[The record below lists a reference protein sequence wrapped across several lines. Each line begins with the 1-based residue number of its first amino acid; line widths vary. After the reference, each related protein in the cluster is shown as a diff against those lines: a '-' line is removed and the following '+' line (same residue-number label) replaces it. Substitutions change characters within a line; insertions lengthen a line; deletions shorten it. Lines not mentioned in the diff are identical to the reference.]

1 MTCFEY
7 CYHTSKQTI
16 KSSDNFRIVFKWQEC
31 DNFIRV
37 NSVECGNL
45 IFCFFPTKSNWRKMR
60 NYIFRRRKNRH
71 VSILNN
77 AKADFKDE
85 LRAVR

>member
-7 CYHTSKQTI
+7 SYHASKQTI

-31 DNFIRV
+31 DNFILV
-37 NSVECGNL
+37 NLIEFGNL
-45 IFCFFPTKSNWRKMR
+45 ILCFPTKSNYYKMR
-60 NYIFRRRKNRH
+60 NYIFRCRETRH
-71 VSILNN
+71 ISILNN

>member
-7 CYHTSKQTI
+7 SYHASKQTI

-31 DNFIRV
+31 DNFIHV
-37 NSVECGNL
+37 NLIKFGNL
-45 IFCFFPTKSNWRKMR
+45 ILCFPTKSNYYKIR
-60 NYIFRRRKNRH
+60 NYIFWSRENRH
-71 VSILNN
+71 LSILNN

>member
-7 CYHTSKQTI
+7 SYHASKQTI
-16 KSSDNFRIVFKWQEC
+16 KSSDNFRIVFEWQEC
-31 DNFIRV
+31 DNSILV
-37 NSVECGNL
+37 NLIEFGNL
-45 IFCFFPTKSNWRKMR
+45 ILRFPTKSNYYKMR
-60 NYIFRRRKNRH
+60 NYIFRCRENRH
-71 VSILNN
+71 ISILNN

>member
-7 CYHTSKQTI
+7 SYHSSKQTI
-16 KSSDNFRIVFKWQEC
+16 KSSDNFLIVFKWQEC
-31 DNFIRV
+31 DNFILV
-37 NSVECGNL
+37 NLIEFGNL
-45 IFCFFPTKSNWRKMR
+45 ILCFPTKSNYNKMR
-60 NYIFRRRKNRH
+60 NYIFRCRENRH

>member
-7 CYHTSKQTI
+7 SYHTSKQTI
-16 KSSDNFRIVFKWQEC
+16 KYSDNFRIVFKWQEC
-31 DNFIRV
+31 DNFILF
-37 NSVECGNL
+37 NFIEFGNL
-45 IFCFFPTKSNWRKMR
+45 ILCFRTKLNYYKMR
-60 NYIFRRRKNRH
+60 NYIFRCRENRH

>member
-7 CYHTSKQTI
+7 SYHASKQTI
-16 KSSDNFRIVFKWQEC
+16 KSSDNFRIVLKWQEC

-37 NSVECGNL
+37 SWIEFGNL
-45 IFCFFPTKSNWRKMR
+45 ILCFPTKWNYYKIR
-60 NYIFRRRKNRH
+60 NYIFWCRENRN
-71 VSILNN
+71 VSTLNN
-77 AKADFKDE
+77 DKADFKDE

>member
-7 CYHTSKQTI
+7 SYHASKQTI
-16 KSSDNFRIVFKWQEC
+16 KSSDNFRIVFKWQEW
-31 DNFIRV
+31 DNFILV
-37 NSVECGNL
+37 NLIEFGNL
-45 IFCFFPTKSNWRKMR
+45 ILCFPSKSNYYKMR
-60 NYIFRRRKNRH
+60 NYIFRCRENRH
-71 VSILNN
+71 ISILNN